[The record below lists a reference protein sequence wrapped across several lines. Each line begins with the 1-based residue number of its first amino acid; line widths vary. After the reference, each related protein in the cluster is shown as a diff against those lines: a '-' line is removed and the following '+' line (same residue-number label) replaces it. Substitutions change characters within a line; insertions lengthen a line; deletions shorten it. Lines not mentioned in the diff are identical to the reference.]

1 MRSNLS
7 INSYRKQIETTFEV
21 PNDLYFNRQFF
32 ILIMNSYLN
41 LVSFF
46 TIILNLG
53 RVNEYKLYYL
63 INVITSCLIGT
74 VDYLQYQDCNY
85 NCTNLLSNNN
95 YYKTDILIQFLPYLQ
110 FLISLNF

>member
-1 MRSNLS
+1 
-7 INSYRKQIETTFEV
+7 
-21 PNDLYFNRQFF
+21 
-32 ILIMNSYLN
+32 MNSYLN

-95 YYKTDILIQFLPYLQ
+95 YYKTDILINLPYLQ
-110 FLISLNF
+110 FLISLEFLILIILFFKNDKPKLYIPFKI